1 MEDIKSRRPV
11 NAADSRS
18 EAGEDYRN
26 AHDASRPS
34 GGSGS
39 EYHCIDTRIMD
50 RCIEKKDSF
59 IARYDKIVTDYD
71 KIVADLSGNWVGEGA
86 CAFIEDARVVRTNI
100 TGIADI
106 LANMVNVLVDIR
118 AVVGEVDHQLG
129 DMNRNPEGE

>member
-18 EAGEDYRN
+18 EAG
-26 AHDASRPS
+26 
-34 GGSGS
+34 

-71 KIVADLSGNWVGEGA
+71 KIVADLSGNWFGEGA
-86 CAFIEDARVVRTNI
+86 HAFIEDARVVRTNI